1 MMIIESDRERRDVV
15 QLKPK
20 QATPGLYKA
29 LSILL
34 LFTLFILVGSFGGRR
49 DLHYFECA
57 APVFYGGSNLYDSS
71 EYFSCIFPKGVPSD
85 SQSYVF
91 PYPPQ
96 IFIVLAPIFLLPQ
109 GLQTPMFIISAA
121 LAATAAFVIL
131 NATFGTNGE
140 LRRSRVAVL
149 AWSTFTPLLVTLAMG
164 QLSAFSLLMIS
175 LFILSTTQQSSR
187 SAIVQGVCLGVFVAK
202 PQLVWLL
209 ALGWIVVGARQH
221 RRAFIAGMCASALS
235 ITLLTV
241 ALYPASVHQ
250 FLSKDF
256 SNLFLFSAP
265 TISSHLASFIPLPK
279 TVLAAMTGAIVL
291 VLVLTSRVRRLSL
304 PTQASVLVAASVL
317 ATPYLWSYDFTLLL
331 PLVVATICA
340 TGGSVSLGIRWKA
353 ILLCNLIMFLDYL
366 NTLNSGGIKPDG
378 GDLWYAIA
386 FVLLFAASLWQTIV
400 ASGLGAV
407 KVGEARRNEV
417 SAAELLE
424 QRR

>member
-1 MMIIESDRERRDVV
+1 MAMTETDRERREFAE
-15 QLKPK
+15 LNAE

-29 LSILL
+29 LSIFL
-34 LFTLFILVGSFGGRR
+34 LFSLFILVGSFGGRR

-57 APVFYGGSNLYDSS
+57 APVFYGGSNLYDSR

-85 SQSYVF
+85 GQSYVF

-109 GLQTPMFIISAA
+109 GLQTPMFIITSA

-131 NATFGTNGE
+131 NATFATHRD
-140 LRRSRVAVL
+140 LRYSRVAIL
-149 AWSTFTPLLVTLAMG
+149 AWSTFTPLLSNFAMG
-164 QLSAFSLLMIS
+164 QLSAFSLLIIS
-175 LFILSTTQQSSR
+175 LFILSATQQSSR

-221 RRAFIAGMCASALS
+221 RREFIAGMCASALS

-241 ALYPASVHQ
+241 ALYPASLQQ
-250 FLSKDF
+250 FLSKGF

-291 VLVLTSRVRRLSL
+291 VFILTSRVRRLSL

-317 ATPYLWSYDFTLLL
+317 TTPYLWSYDFTLLL

-340 TGGSVSLGIRWKA
+340 TGESVSLGIRWKA

-366 NTLNSGGIKPDG
+366 NTLSSGGIKPDG
-378 GDLWYAIA
+378 EDLWYAIA
-386 FVLLFAASLWQTIV
+386 LVLLFAASLWQTIAV
-400 ASGLGAV
+400 SGLGSV
-407 KVGEARRNEV
+407 KVREARLNEV
-417 SAAELLE
+417 PAAELLK